1 MPCVSDILKTKG
13 TYVASIGRDHTVL
26 EAAQQM
32 NARRIGSLVIT
43 DGDRV
48 IGMFTERDI
57 LTRVVAAQRDPVRT
71 TVAEAMTTP
80 VVSCCL
86 ETPIAECKE
95 VMSSRR
101 IRHLPV
107 IEGGLLVGIVT
118 AGDVTARE
126 LLDSRGAV
134 EYLSE
139 YIQGPGVVASEDL
152 A

>member
-13 TYVASIGRDHTVL
+13 TYVASISRDKTVL

-32 NARRIGSLVIT
+32 NARRIGSLVIV

-57 LTRVVAAQRDPVRT
+57 LTRVVAAQRDPVHT
-71 TVAEAMTTP
+71 TVAELMTTP

-86 ETPIAECKE
+86 ETPIAECKQ

-107 IEGGLLVGIVT
+107 VENGNLVGIVT
-118 AGDVTARE
+118 AGDITARE
-126 LLDSRGAV
+126 LLDSRGTI

-139 YIQGPGVVASEDL
+139 YIQGPGVVSEDV